1 MTVEKSP
8 MESQAPS
15 DAGWYKRVFAWL
27 MAHASAEYEE
37 AVSSRKQAL
46 FSDIHGDV
54 VEIGP
59 GTGPNLR
66 YYPKDIH
73 WIGIEPNPFMHS
85 YLEQEAQKLGLNI
98 DIRTDTAERFEFE
111 DNSIDAVV
119 STLVLCSVPNLPGT
133 LKEIRRILKPGG
145 RFFFLE
151 HVAAPQ
157 GSWLRGIQSGIRP
170 IWKVIADGC
179 HPDRETWVALE
190 NAGFKSVNYQQFRA
204 PVPIVSP
211 QIIGVATK

>member
-1 MTVEKSP
+1 MTVKKSV
-8 MESQAPS
+8 MESQSQS
-15 DAGWYKRVFAWL
+15 DTGWYKRVFAWL

-37 AVSSRKQAL
+37 TVSDRKQAL

-111 DNSIDAVV
+111 DNSIDAAV

-157 GSWLRGIQSGIRP
+157 GTWLRRIQSGIRP

-179 HPDRETWVALE
+179 HSDRETWVALE